1 MKVLKIK
8 LNYIEKF
15 YIYVFLKWIY
25 IYSVYLELI
34 GNFLK
39 VKKKVGVEWFYK
51 NVYIGLIWFLK
62 F

>member
-8 LNYIEKF
+8 LNYTKCGFYIEKF
-15 YIYVFLKWIY
+15 YIYVFLKRIY

-39 VKKKVGVEWFYK
+39 EKKG
-51 NVYIGLIWFLK
+51 
-62 F
+62 

>member
-15 YIYVFLKWIY
+15 YIYVFLKRIY

-39 VKKKVGVEWFYK
+39 EKKG
-51 NVYIGLIWFLK
+51 
-62 F
+62 